1 MNNYRV
7 MLGVVAGYKPSF
19 EETLMRHIMPIFM
32 IFVLCV
38 IIWTI
43 YASIKN
49 IIQRKKNKQYN
60 AMFLCIYGQLGLILN
75 PLIILYFF
83 FPGIGAPCF
92 IAAHMVFFLLIAIS
106 YEGKYKNICLWYMII
121 FVLFIFLYITFDYN
135 SYSDLNDILHYGQLT
150 TR

>member
-60 AMFLCIYGQLGLILN
+60 AMFY
-75 PLIILYFF
+75 
-83 FPGIGAPCF
+83 
-92 IAAHMVFFLLIAIS
+92 VFMD
-106 YEGKYKNICLWYMII
+106 NW
-121 FVLFIFLYITFDYN
+121 D
-135 SYSDLNDILHYGQLT
+135 
-150 TR
+150 

>member
-1 MNNYRV
+1 MVNHF
-7 MLGVVAGYKPSF
+7 MMGVVAGYKPSF

-43 YASIKN
+43 YASVKN

-60 AMFLCIYGQLGLILN
+60 ALFLSIYGELGLILN

-83 FPGIGAPCF
+83 FPGCGVYWF
-92 IAAHMVFFLLIAIS
+92 IAVHMIFFLLITIS
-106 YEGKYKNICLWYMII
+106 FEGKYRNICLWYMII
-121 FVLFIFLYITFDYN
+121 FTLFVFMYITFDYSDYN
-135 SYSDLNDILHYGQLT
+135 DLNFLLHQGWLL
-150 TR
+150 

>member
-19 EETLMRHIMPIFM
+19 EETLTRHIMPIFM

-60 AMFLCIYGQLGLILN
+60 AMFY
-75 PLIILYFF
+75 
-83 FPGIGAPCF
+83 
-92 IAAHMVFFLLIAIS
+92 VFMD
-106 YEGKYKNICLWYMII
+106 NW
-121 FVLFIFLYITFDYN
+121 D
-135 SYSDLNDILHYGQLT
+135 
-150 TR
+150 

>member
-1 MNNYRV
+1 MNNYF
-7 MLGVVAGYKPSF
+7 MMGVVAGYKPSF

-43 YASIKN
+43 YASVKN

-60 AMFLCIYGQLGLILN
+60 ALFLSIYGELGLILN

-83 FPGIGAPCF
+83 FPGCGVYWF
-92 IAAHMVFFLLIAIS
+92 IAVHMIFFLLITIS
-106 YEGKYKNICLWYMII
+106 FEGKYRNICLWYMII
-121 FVLFIFLYITFDYN
+121 FTLFIFLYITFDYSN
-135 SYSDLNDILHYGQLT
+135 YQDWDFLLRHGWLL
-150 TR
+150 

>member
-1 MNNYRV
+1 MNNYF
-7 MLGVVAGYKPSF
+7 MMGVVAGYKPSF

-43 YASIKN
+43 YASVKN

-60 AMFLCIYGQLGLILN
+60 ALFLSIYGELGLILN

-83 FPGIGAPCF
+83 FPGCGVYWF
-92 IAAHMVFFLLIAIS
+92 IAVHMIFFLLITIS
-106 YEGKYKNICLWYMII
+106 FEGKYRNICLWYMII
-121 FVLFIFLYITFDYN
+121 FTLFVFMYITFDYSDYN
-135 SYSDLNDILHYGQLT
+135 DLNFLLHQGWLL
-150 TR
+150 